1 MEGKWHKRKIVLFLL
16 LYKKCALEIMFDT
29 TIRILDDCKLPEI
42 INIKVYNG
50 IAPRWHFYL
59 WELELTLVHPCNEIV
74 R

>member
-16 LYKKCALEIMFDT
+16 LYKKYALEIMFDT

-50 IAPRWHFYL
+50 IAPRWHF
-59 WELELTLVHPCNEIV
+59 
-74 R
+74 

>member
-16 LYKKCALEIMFDT
+16 LDKKYALEVTFET
-29 TIRILDDCKLPEI
+29 TVLDDCKLPKI
-42 INIKVYNG
+42 INIKIYNE
-50 IAPRWHFYL
+50 ITPKWHFYS